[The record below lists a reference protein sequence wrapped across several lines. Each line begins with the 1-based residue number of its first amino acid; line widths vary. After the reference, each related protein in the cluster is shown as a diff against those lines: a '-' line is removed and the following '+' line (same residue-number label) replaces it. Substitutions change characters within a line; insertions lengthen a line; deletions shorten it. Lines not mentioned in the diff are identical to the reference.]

1 MLGEAWGPRAWS
13 AAGHL
18 PGMADALERLRVHAD
33 ASAEM
38 AAGAGCTSR
47 TVELIR
53 HQADPV
59 EPAAGELLR
68 LADEAN

>member
-1 MLGEAWGPRAWS
+1 VPGFGEP
-13 AAGHL
+13 
-18 PGMADALERLRVHAD
+18 LERLRDHAER
-33 ASAEM
+33 SADL
-38 AAGAGCTSR
+38 ANRVGCSPR